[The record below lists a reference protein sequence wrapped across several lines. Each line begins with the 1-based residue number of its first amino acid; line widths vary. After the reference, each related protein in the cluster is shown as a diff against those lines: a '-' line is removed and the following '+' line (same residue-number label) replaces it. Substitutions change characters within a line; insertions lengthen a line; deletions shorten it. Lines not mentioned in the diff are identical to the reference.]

1 MVEGQAS
8 LDIYY
13 MIYIYI
19 AIFERLIFPIV
30 CCESCVRYRTF
41 GFGIFAIGS
50 MMNYFGTILRYNNN
64 ERYRQ
69 NQAAAPMA
77 RTRNAL
83 SFVHIPSLHDR
94 IGN

>member
-8 LDIYY
+8 LEIYY
-13 MIYIYI
+13 DILYFCRTLNVY
-19 AIFERLIFPIV
+19 AFVASHAYVIV
-30 CCESCVRYRTF
+30 PLLWDICNW
-41 GFGIFAIGS
+41 
-50 MMNYFGTILRYNNN
+50 NYFGAILRYKNN
-64 ERYRQ
+64 ERYPQ

-83 SFVHIPSLHDR
+83 SFVHIPSRHDR